1 MSRSVHVR
9 PRFARSGALR
19 LNGESASRA
28 PARPGWPSIAA
39 LALALAL
46 SGCATLRAV
55 DSDVASYSQWPADRK
70 PGSYAFERL
79 PSQQARPDEQA
90 ALEAAARGALEK
102 AGFSPADDL
111 SSADVAVQLGTRTTR
126 LNTWPT
132 NDRLFWGPSGWYS
145 HPWRTP
151 SWAFSMGIGWN
162 DFPRYEREVAVLIRD
177 RRTGQPLFET
187 RAANDGTTAAPSEVL
202 AAMFEAALKD
212 FPAAAVNPRR
222 VRVEIPR

>member
-1 MSRSVHVR
+1 MTRVAHRRTPAAPSEEPDRQGAPAISR
-9 PRFARSGALR
+9 
-19 LNGESASRA
+19 
-28 PARPGWPSIAA
+28 PARPRWPLFAA
-39 LALALAL
+39 LALATAL
-46 SGCATLRAV
+46 GGCATLRAV

-102 AGFSPADDL
+102 AGFTPAADVA
-111 SSADVAVQLGTRTTR
+111 SADVAVQLGTRTTR

-132 NDRLFWGPSGWYS
+132 NDRLFWGPAGWYG

-162 DFPRYEREVAVLIRD
+162 DFPRYEREVALLIRD
-177 RRTGQPLFET
+177 RRSGQPLFET
-187 RAANDGTTAAPSEVL
+187 RAANDGTTAAPAEVL

-222 VRVEIPR
+222 VRVDIPR